1 MIRLAYFCQVGT
13 FLSGCFLRVTN
24 VYNQFSM
31 DNNKVKKVYT
41 CAIAGTVDLVGGK
54 WKTSILLHLKDR
66 TMRFGELQ
74 RAVAVSQKVLT
85 QQLKELERDGIVQR
99 KAYAEVPPR
108 VEYSLSSYGQTLQ
121 PVLEALYNW
130 GVIHYTRDLSVSGAS
145 AEHVHEVASCKST
158 LFPIVKE

>member
-1 MIRLAYFCQVGT
+1 ME
-13 FLSGCFLRVTN
+13 
-24 VYNQFSM
+24 
-31 DNNKVKKVYT
+31 NNKVKKVYT

-108 VEYSLSSYGQTLQ
+108 VEYSLSSYRQTLQ

-130 GVIHYTRDLSVSGAS
+130 GVIHYTRDQSVSEAS
-145 AEHVHEVASCKST
+145 AEHVQEVASCKST
-158 LFPIVKE
+158 LFPIVTQ